1 MPADEPI
8 ESALLTMAM
17 NHVRRAPVV
26 DHGSLVGM
34 LADTDLAQS
43 LPDDALREAAR
54 RTDEEIGRQV
64 EASEE
69 IAELVQ
75 ALERQYDAFVDAAG
89 REGLLADEAGNMP
102 TAEELGAQFE
112 RFLAEQQGR
121 TDSPD
126 A

>member
-1 MPADEPI
+1 M
-8 ESALLTMAM
+8 
-17 NHVRRAPVV
+17 
-26 DHGSLVGM
+26 
-34 LADTDLAQS
+34 
-43 LPDDALREAAR
+43 
-54 RTDEEIGRQV
+54 

-75 ALERQYDAFVDAAG
+75 ALEGQYDAFVDAAD
-89 REGLLADEAGNMP
+89 REGLLADEAGTMP

-121 TDSPD
+121 ADSPD

>member
-1 MPADEPI
+1 VTLL
-8 ESALLTMAM
+8 ESVT
-17 NHVRRAPVV
+17 RAT
-26 DHGSLVGM
+26 GL
-34 LADTDLAQS
+34 S
-43 LPDDALREAAR
+43 LPDEALREAAR

-69 IAELVQ
+69 IAELVD

-89 REGLLADEAGNMP
+89 REGLLADQVGNMP

-121 TDSPD
+121 TDTPD